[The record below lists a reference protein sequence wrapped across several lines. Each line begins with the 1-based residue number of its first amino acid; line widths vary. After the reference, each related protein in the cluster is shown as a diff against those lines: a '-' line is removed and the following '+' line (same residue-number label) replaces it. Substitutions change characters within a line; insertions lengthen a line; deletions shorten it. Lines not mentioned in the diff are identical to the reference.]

1 MTGKEGFL
9 FSLIVPTLGRC
20 EDVRRLLVSLE
31 AQTCRDFEVIIV
43 DQNADDLLGDIC
55 HDFASRMPL
64 LRLRVDFKGAAR
76 ARNHG
81 LGFAKGAL
89 INFPDDDCE
98 FTPDLLARVATI
110 LRESP
115 EKDAVFARA
124 VDPVTKESSVTKFAT
139 GSEWVTAA
147 NVYHTTVEF
156 TMFARRALFDEV
168 GLLDE
173 NLGVG
178 TFFGA
183 EEGADF
189 VLRAIYLGKRLHY
202 DPALLIYHVQKVE
215 RFDEK
220 ERNRAYNY
228 GKGFGR
234 LSVKHLRLYRQPR
247 AALRFLVFQARAAVA
262 VLLYLLLLK
271 PERCR
276 YYLKLIQGRFVG
288 VLRSWREFRGSG
300 SAVVHG
306 SR

>member
-1 MTGKEGFL
+1 MTGKEGLL
-9 FSLIVPTLGRC
+9 FSLIVPTLNRC
-20 EDVRRLLVSLE
+20 EDVRRLLVSIE
-31 AQTCRDFEVIIV
+31 AQTCRDFEIILV
-43 DQNADDLLGDIC
+43 DQNPDDLLGEIC
-55 HDFASRMPL
+55 RDFAGRMPL
-64 LRLRVDFKGAAR
+64 LHLKVDFKGAAR

-81 LGFAKGAL
+81 LGFAKGSIL
-89 INFPDDDCE
+89 NFPDDDCE
-98 FTPDLLARVATI
+98 FAPDVLARVAAI

-115 EKDAVFARA
+115 GKDAVFARA
-124 VDPVTKESSVTKFAT
+124 VDPKTKESSVTKFAT
-139 GSEWVTAA
+139 GSRWVTAA
-147 NVYHTTVEF
+147 NLYHTTVEF
-156 TMFARRALFDEV
+156 TMFARRTLFDEV

-189 VLRAIYLGKRLHY
+189 VLRAVYLGKRLHY
-202 DPALLIYHVQKVE
+202 DPALLIYHVQKVQ
-215 RFDEK
+215 RFDAK
-220 ERNRAYNY
+220 ERSRAYNY

-234 LSVKHLRLYRQPR
+234 LSVKHLRLYRQPH

-262 VLLYLLLLK
+262 VLLFLLLLK

-288 VLRSWREFRGSG
+288 VFRSWGEFRRSG

-306 SR
+306 S